1 MSCILKWKYFNQ
13 FLFNCRVSRPSDG
26 IFKNI
31 YFLKQL
37 PVLRPCFH
45 MTCHQEPLEWLRG
58 WTDKKVP
65 SFDFVICSSLA
76 CLCAQSLQSWLFAV
90 PLCLT
95 QFGWISFVCLTNR
108 VLSYEVPLQMSS
120 CLSAVFCCGCQ
131 HFGHNLYI
139 LSPTPLSVIFA
150 ARIFAPTGFSFFLPL
165 FFTNIYF
172 LVKIW
177 LNLLISFLNVGVF
190 GELFKNS
197 YPQGHKNFPGG
208 SDGKTSVYSKG
219 DPGSIPGLGS
229 YPGEGNGNPL
239 Q

>member
-1 MSCILKWKYFNQ
+1 
-13 FLFNCRVSRPSDG
+13 
-26 IFKNI
+26 
-31 YFLKQL
+31 
-37 PVLRPCFH
+37 

-139 LSPTPLSVIFA
+139 LSPTPLLTGLHVPVKWEFRCCWQKIVLLNFNNSKQRQLKALISVA
-150 ARIFAPTGFSFFLPL
+150 ATQAISWFPEHTKLVFTSATCRSPACNTIPLPL
-165 FFTNIYF
+165 QIAYPLLLFTTFFICYF
-172 LVKIW
+172 LRE
-177 LNLLISFLNVGVF
+177 SF
-190 GELFKNS
+190 
-197 YPQGHKNFPGG
+197 
-208 SDGKTSVYSKG
+208 SD
-219 DPGSIPGLGS
+219 
-229 YPGEGNGNPL
+229 
-239 Q
+239 